1 MERDAYSFLSD
12 ADKERIRE
20 LQVEIAKFEAG
31 VAETTRRRKA
41 HHARIA
47 AAANAIHPG
56 ATDLVQ
62 AAATDPDVTP
72 QNAISW
78 FRSKLPS
85 VSAETKE
92 MLVHALGVLFL
103 AALNAAAQNAIS
115 QQEAAAAAPA
125 TWWDSLPTMQDVL
138 DAKRSYPNL
147 WKGTRVPCANESV
160 VDAAFAKAERKTGGR

>member
-1 MERDAYSFLSD
+1 MEPDPSERFLSQRRQD
-12 ADKERIRE
+12 E
-20 LQVEIAKFEAG
+20 LALLRQRMAEMLAEQDRRAAKRAQV
-31 VAETTRRRKA
+31 
-41 HHARIA
+41 A
-47 AAANAIHPG
+47 AAATAIHPG

-62 AAATDPDVTP
+62 AAAADPDVTP
-72 QNAISW
+72 QNAVSW

-115 QQEAAAAAPA
+115 QQEAAAAAP
-125 TWWDSLPTMQDVL
+125 TPWWESLPTTQDVL

-160 VDAAFAKAERKTGGR
+160 VDAVFAKAERKTDGR